1 MRLNSSVFPLF
12 DTLDPLVY
20 AIRYDQRHEIDK
32 KSLLAKKYLLK
43 NCWTL
48 KQY

>member
-20 AIRYDQRHEIDK
+20 AIRYDQRHIIDK
-32 KSLLAKKYLLK
+32 KFSFSKKVLIEKVVGL
-43 NCWTL
+43 
-48 KQY
+48 